1 MYAYLKG
8 KFVSKTP
15 SAVIV
20 DVNGVGYEVNIS
32 LNTYSKIETLEEGLL
47 FIHMIVREDAQ
58 LLYGFAEHK
67 EKEIFLGLVS
77 VSGIG
82 AGTARLILSYMKPDE
97 IVKAITYG
105 DAKSLE
111 RIKGIGKKT
120 AERAVLELKDK
131 LGKLHIDLPVELP
144 AAAVPSVR
152 QDAVEALQALGIQ
165 RSQAEQSVQK
175 ILTREPELSLE
186 QLVKKALKGI

>member
-8 KFVSKTP
+8 SFVNKTP
-15 SAVIV
+15 SSVVV

-32 LNTYSKIETLEEGLL
+32 LNTYSAIEQLNEGLL
-47 FIHMIVREDAQ
+47 FTHLIVREDAQ
-58 LLYGFAEHK
+58 LIYGFAESK
-67 EKEIFLGLVS
+67 EKDVFLGLIS

-82 AGTARLILSYMKPDE
+82 AGTARLMLSYMKADE
-97 IVKAITYG
+97 IVKAISYG

-131 LGKLHIDLPVELP
+131 LGKVLGDAPVEI
-144 AAAVPSVR
+144 SVTPVSSIK
-152 QDAVEALQALGIQ
+152 QDALEALQALGIN
-165 RSQAEQSVQK
+165 RAQAEQSITK
-175 ILTREPELSLE
+175 IVAQEPEIGLE
-186 QLVKKALKGI
+186 PLIKKVLKGL

>member
-8 KFVSKTP
+8 SFVSKTP
-15 SAVIV
+15 SSVIV

-32 LNTYSKIETLEEGLL
+32 LNTYSMIEGLEEGLL
-47 FIHMIVREDAQ
+47 FIHLIVREDAQ
-58 LLYGFAEHK
+58 LLYGFSEHK
-67 EKEIFLGLVS
+67 EKDIFLGLIS

-131 LGKLHIDLPVELP
+131 LGKLHTDLPVELP

-165 RSQAEQSVQK
+165 RSQAEQSVQQ

-186 QLVKKALKGI
+186 QLVKKALKGV

>member
-8 KFVSKTP
+8 SFVSKTP
-15 SAVIV
+15 SSVII
-20 DVNGVGYEVNIS
+20 DVNGVGYEVHIS
-32 LNTYSKIETLEEGLL
+32 LNTYSKIETLKEGLL
-47 FIHMIVREDAQ
+47 FTHLIIREDAQ
-58 LLYGFAEHK
+58 LLYGFAESK
-67 EKEIFLGLVS
+67 ERDIFLGLVS

-131 LGKLHIDLPVELP
+131 LGKLHIDLPVALTP
-144 AAAVPSVR
+144 AAAPSVR
-152 QDAVEALQALGIQ
+152 QDAAEALQALGIQ
-165 RSQAEQSVQK
+165 RAQAEQAVQK
-175 ILTREPELSLE
+175 VLALEPEISLE
-186 QLVKKALKGI
+186 QLVKKALKGV

>member
-8 KFVSKTP
+8 GFVNKTP
-15 SAVIV
+15 SSVII
-20 DVNGVGYEVNIS
+20 DVNGVGYEVHIS
-32 LNTYSKIETLEEGLL
+32 LNTYSKIETQKEGLL
-47 FIHMIVREDAQ
+47 FTHQIIREDAQ
-58 LLYGFAEHK
+58 LLYGFADSK
-67 EKEIFLGLVS
+67 EKDIFLGLIS

-131 LGKLHIDLPVELP
+131 LGKLHIDLPVALSP
-144 AAAVPSVR
+144 ATAPSVR
-152 QDAVEALQALGIQ
+152 QDAAEALQALGIQ
-165 RSQAEQSVQK
+165 RSQAEQAVEK
-175 ILTREPELSLE
+175 VLGLEPEISLE